1 MFIRIIVT
9 VIVNIKHLHID
20 DRDNYLRCFY
30 KFGNEQI
37 GAILIKRIDTVYG
50 YKTRKVPDMSIVN
63 ALIDYCK
70 EHIG

>member
-1 MFIRIIVT
+1 MFISNIVMAIINT
-9 VIVNIKHLHID
+9 NHLYIED
-20 DRDNYLRCFY
+20 CDNYLRCFY

-50 YKTRKVPDMSIVN
+50 YKTRKVPNMSITN

-70 EHIG
+70 ERIG